1 MHRHFGFLAH
11 WLSLLKRRSGSTAT
25 VFLDTEFTGLDWR
38 YPRRLISIGLVASEE
53 RLGEWYAEIDGWSVE
68 DCTPWV
74 QGHVLPLLTGP
85 RVTRKAAAKS
95 LRAWLARLGSVQI
108 ASDSPIDW
116 NLLSDLLGYPL
127 PRNVVPERFD
137 LAPRLQQADYCNAL
151 TNYWE
156 LHGGQHNALSDA
168 RAHRHASALIE
179 QVSRQD
185 RSD

>member
-1 MHRHFGFLAH
+1 MHRHFGLLAH
-11 WLSLLKRRSGSTAT
+11 WRGLLKHGSGSTA

-53 RLGEWYAEIDGWSVE
+53 SLGEWYAEIDGWSVE

-74 QGHVLPLLTGP
+74 QEHVLPLLTEP
-85 RVTRKAAAKS
+85 RMTRKAAANS
-95 LRAWLARLGSVQI
+95 LRTWLARLGSVQI

-116 NLLSDLLGYPL
+116 NLLSDLLGYTL
-127 PRNVVPERFD
+127 PRNVVPERLD
-137 LAPRLQQADYCNAL
+137 LAPRLQRADYRNAL
-151 TNYWE
+151 INYWE

-185 RSD
+185 HSD

>member
-1 MHRHFGFLAH
+1 MHRHLRLLAH
-11 WLSLLKRRSGSTAT
+11 WLGLPKRKSQSAAT

-38 YPRRLISIGLVASEE
+38 YPRRLISIGLVASEKS
-53 RLGEWYAEIDGWSVE
+53 LGEWYAEVDGWSVE

-74 QGHVLPLLTGP
+74 QANVLPLLTEP
-85 RVTRKAAAKS
+85 RMTRKAAAQS

-116 NLLSDLLGYPL
+116 DLLTDLLGYAL
-127 PRNVVPERFD
+127 PRNVAPERVD
-137 LAPRLQQADYCNAL
+137 LAPLLQGADYRNAL

-156 LHGGQHNALSDA
+156 LHGGQHKALSDA

-185 RSD
+185 L

>member
-1 MHRHFGFLAH
+1 M
-11 WLSLLKRRSGSTAT
+11 
-25 VFLDTEFTGLDWR
+25 
-38 YPRRLISIGLVASEE
+38 
-53 RLGEWYAEIDGWSVE
+53 
-68 DCTPWV
+68 
-74 QGHVLPLLTGP
+74 
-85 RVTRKAAAKS
+85 TRKPAAKS
-95 LRAWLARLGSVQI
+95 LRAWLARLGYGQI
-108 ASDSPIDW
+108 ASESPVDR
-116 NLLSDLLGYPL
+116 NPMSDLLGYTL

-137 LAPRLQQADYCNAL
+137 LAPRLQQADYRNAL